1 MTNVDYDT
9 GTPEA
14 NDTDSQAFPG
24 LPKTD
29 DTQHFESRSSFPAAT
44 QAFSPDVRST
54 QSQQRSFTNLAGV
67 DAAATA
73 HVENM
78 SDIEEEIVTCQS
90 LADDN
95 KVEMRVIR
103 RSGGTGSDSSLVWH
117 SDDVTALDHTQRNQ
131 PEQVKPAPRQKA
143 KKTKPEGKR
152 KRKRKSDTAVDA
164 TNADPETTSESA
176 ADAADVTRRSRRT
189 KVAADVVPS
198 KAAKRSAKPKSS
210 RGRKPKAAAA
220 APAAANASGVDDSD
234 EAVKAAG

>member
-103 RSGGTGSDSSLVWH
+103 RSGGTGSDSSFVCRN
-117 SDDVTALDHTQRNQ
+117 DDVTVLDQSQREQ
-131 PEQVKPAPRQKA
+131 PEQVKPALRQKA
-143 KKTKPEGKR
+143 KKTKPDGKR

-164 TNADPETTSESA
+164 TDADPETTSEPA
-176 ADAADVTRRSRRT
+176 ADAADATRRSRRA
-189 KVAADVVPS
+189 KVAVDDVAPS
-198 KAAKRSAKPKSS
+198 KAAKRNAKPKSS
-210 RGRKPKAAAA
+210 RGRKPKAAANA
-220 APAAANASGVDDSD
+220 AVADDSD

>member
-44 QAFSPDVRST
+44 QAFSPDIRST
-54 QSQQRSFTNLAGV
+54 QNQQRSFPNLAGV

-73 HVENM
+73 RVENM

-117 SDDVTALDHTQRNQ
+117 NDDVTALDHTQREQ
-131 PEQVKPAPRQKA
+131 PEQVKPASRQKA

-164 TNADPETTSESA
+164 TDADPETTSESA
-176 ADAADVTRRSRRT
+176 TDAADVTRRSRRT
-189 KVAADVVPS
+189 KVAAT
-198 KAAKRSAKPKSS
+198 KATKRSAKPKSS

-220 APAAANASGVDDSD
+220 APAAANAAVADDSD
-234 EAVKAAG
+234 EAVKAVA